1 MYFTIIFISGIVKPS
16 KGNTNFPIKNKEDKD
31 MLKKL
36 EMFLEEYYKE
46 CGYK

>member
-1 MYFTIIFISGIVKPS
+1 MYFTIVLPGGIVKPS
-16 KGNTNFPIKNKEDKD
+16 KGNTNFQIKKEDKV

-46 CGYK
+46 CGHK